1 MTHAPDAPSDPKW
14 RRLPEERPHQILLA
28 AIEVFGEHGI
38 AGAKLEE
45 IAARAELSKGT
56 IYLYFSSKEEL
67 FREVVRQLVVPRI
80 AVVERALD
88 EGTPTEQLERYMRL
102 QWEHFDRPGT
112 AGWIRLV
119 LTELHKYPD
128 LAEFYYSEVIA
139 ASNHRLGDV
148 LRRGMETGEF
158 RNMDPLATV
167 SIIKA
172 IALMHVLWS
181 QTPLPT
187 SVAGTYTRGAS
198 LDAIIDF
205 VFHSLR
211 PVAGAGSPSR

>member
-1 MTHAPDAPSDPKW
+1 MTSTIDSSNDPKW

-38 AGAKLEE
+38 AGAKLED
-45 IAARAELSKGT
+45 IATRAGVSKGT
-56 IYLYFSSKEEL
+56 IYLYFDSKEEL
-67 FREVVRQLVVPRI
+67 FREVVRKLIVPRI
-80 AVVERALD
+80 AEVERALD
-88 EGTPTEQLERYMRL
+88 EGAPTAQLERYLRV
-102 QWEHFDRPGT
+102 QWAHFDRPGT
-112 AGWIRLV
+112 AGWIRVV

-128 LAEFYYSEVIA
+128 LAEFYYTEVIA

-158 RNMDPLATV
+158 RRMDPLATV

-172 IALMHVLWS
+172 IALMHVIWS

-187 SVAGTYTRGAS
+187 SASGTYARGAS

-205 VFHSLR
+205 VVHALR
-211 PVAGAGSPSR
+211 PDTGARSEPR